1 MRAESAIE
9 VERPVEAVYAHLAR
23 SLDLKAADGSAE
35 DAVAWR
41 HDDEGEWRATL
52 IALSPKRTRID
63 LALEHDPAGLLERA
77 ADAVGA
83 HGTLDRRVDD
93 ELARLKADVEANTP
107 EPA

>member
-1 MRAESAIE
+1 MRAEGAIE
-9 VERPVEAVYAHLAR
+9 VERPVEAVYEHLAR
-23 SLDLKAADGSAE
+23 SLDLQAGDRIAE

-52 IALSPKRTRID
+52 ISLSPKRTRID
-63 LALEHDPAGLLERA
+63 LALEHGPAGLLERA

-83 HGTLDRRVDD
+83 SGALDRRVHD

-107 EPA
+107 MPD